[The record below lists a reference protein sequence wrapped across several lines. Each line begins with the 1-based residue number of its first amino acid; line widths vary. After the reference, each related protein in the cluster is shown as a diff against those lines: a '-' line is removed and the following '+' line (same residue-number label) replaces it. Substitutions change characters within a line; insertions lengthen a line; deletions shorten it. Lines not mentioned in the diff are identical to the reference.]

1 MAIDHFSKWVEV
13 KEVKG
18 HDANT
23 TREFLEREVLGRGF
37 VPKTVLTDNG
47 TEWQGEFKLLC
58 EQNGIKHD
66 HSGVYW
72 PQGNGLVERF
82 IQTLKRGLATMI
94 AQHGGEWDE
103 HLQQVLQ
110 GYRCSKQAST
120 QMSPFFVM
128 TGRHPRMVI
137 ENVLDPE
144 WQSQDHLESV
154 EFDTGG
160 VMEKAITIF
169 QANQQVLV
177 NIEQAQARQQIQ
189 YTRRKNVAT
198 FARLEPGK
206 TLVKMR
212 IIGKRRTLDRNWEGP
227 YEFVD
232 YRSSVT
238 TTSNLGG
245 RICLLKDKNGQ
256 EWERPRR
263 DIQEFHTCKD
273 VGGTQHFER

>member
-1 MAIDHFSKWVEV
+1 MKAVIKSCQVCQLTKGGGKLRSADIELHSIPVTGFMHRIALDTAGPLPCTQRGNKYILMAIDHFSKWVEV

-23 TREFLEREVLGRGF
+23 TTEFLEREVLGRGF
-37 VPKTVLTDNG
+37 VPKIVLTDNG

-66 HSGVYW
+66 HSSVYW
-72 PQGNGLVERF
+72 PQGNGLAERL

-103 HLQQVLQ
+103 HLQQVLR

-128 TGRHPRMVI
+128 TGRHPCMVI

-154 EFDTGG
+154 ESDTGG

-169 QANQQVLV
+169 QVDQQVLV
-177 NIEQAQARQQIQ
+177 NIEQAQARQQI
-189 YTRRKNVAT
+189 
-198 FARLEPGK
+198 
-206 TLVKMR
+206 
-212 IIGKRRTLDRNWEGP
+212 
-227 YEFVD
+227 
-232 YRSSVT
+232 
-238 TTSNLGG
+238 
-245 RICLLKDKNGQ
+245 
-256 EWERPRR
+256 
-263 DIQEFHTCKD
+263 
-273 VGGTQHFER
+273 